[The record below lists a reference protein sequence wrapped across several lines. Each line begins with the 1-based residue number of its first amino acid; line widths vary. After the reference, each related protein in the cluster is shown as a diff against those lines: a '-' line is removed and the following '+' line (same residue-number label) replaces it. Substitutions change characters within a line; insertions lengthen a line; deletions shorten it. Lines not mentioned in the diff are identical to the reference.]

1 MVLSHAGFS
10 YLFLSD
16 QETRPDFINRH
27 ELRKLRRFGCTR
39 VQLGLQHVENDV
51 LKYINRGCERRDAIR
66 AIRMLKDSGY
76 KVDVHIMP
84 DLPSSSPEKD
94 LIMFFYL
101 LSSPDLQADQW
112 KVYPC
117 EVTPFSEI
125 EVGGVG
131 GYSPDRNPL
140 TGSFSSPRAQRQ
152 ESGQSAASV

>member
-1 MVLSHAGFS
+1 MYNGGSPKSDGEEPSHFH
-10 YLFLSD
+10 LCLQ

-27 ELRKLRRFGCTR
+27 ELRRLRRFGCTR

-51 LKYINRGCERRDAIR
+51 LKYINRGCERQDAVR
-66 AIRMLKDSGY
+66 AIRLLKDSGF

-94 LIMFFYL
+94 LMMFFYL

-125 EVGGVG
+125 EVSV
-131 GYSPDRNPL
+131 R
-140 TGSFSSPRAQRQ
+140 GSQ
-152 ESGQSAASV
+152 